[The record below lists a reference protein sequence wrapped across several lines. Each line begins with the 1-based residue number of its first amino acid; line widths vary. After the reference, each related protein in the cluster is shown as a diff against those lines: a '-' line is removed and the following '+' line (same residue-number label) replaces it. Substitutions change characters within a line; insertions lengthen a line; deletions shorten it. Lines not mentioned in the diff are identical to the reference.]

1 MQIRTNHVPRH
12 VIYGYE
18 LSVKERAGFDYIAED
33 ELDARSFVRYRGVVY
48 DLGDFQTTRGLP
60 TDSPLG
66 QWDGFQ
72 SDSFFSGVAVRY
84 APGFESVV
92 CGTFAV

>member
-33 ELDARSFVRYRGVVY
+33 ELDARS
-48 DLGDFQTTRGLP
+48 
-60 TDSPLG
+60 
-66 QWDGFQ
+66 
-72 SDSFFSGVAVRY
+72 A
-84 APGFESVV
+84 
-92 CGTFAV
+92 